1 MITETIPSR
10 IIETGKRQ
18 GNNQFAQDVLRGLS
32 ATKKNISSRY
42 FYDEK
47 GSRIFEEIMELP
59 EYYLTNC
66 EWEILNTH
74 KQDILNQLNS
84 QNFQLVDLGAGDA
97 KKTKLLLEH
106 FYNRDA
112 SFSYVPIDINRDV
125 LEDIEDSL
133 NKEMPKLVTIPVLA
147 EYFDALKWIKE
158 TQLQKK
164 LVLFLGSNVG
174 NFTKKSAASFLTE
187 MHNVLNEGDLLL
199 IGIDLK
205 KDPYRII
212 HAYSDS
218 KGVTSAFN
226 INLLRRINT
235 ELGGNFALDKWMHFA
250 NYSPSSG
257 AVKSYLVSCESQ
269 DVPINALKKTFHFEA
284 FEAIH
289 TEYSYKYTLNE
300 ISTMAVQCGF
310 EQVEVY
316 MDQKS
321 DFSDSLWRVV
331 KK

>member
-1 MITETIPSR
+1 MITETIPSK

-18 GNNQFAQDVLRGLS
+18 STNQFAHDILKGLS
-32 ATKKNISSRY
+32 APEKSISSRY

-47 GSRIFEEIMELP
+47 GSRIFEEIMELD

-66 EWEILNTH
+66 EWDILKKH
-74 KQDILNQLNS
+74 KQDILNHVNGQP
-84 QNFQLVDLGAGDA
+84 FQLVDLGAGDA

-106 FYNRDA
+106 FYKNDA
-112 SFSYVPIDINRDV
+112 SFSYVPIDINRDI
-125 LEDIEDSL
+125 LEELEDSL
-133 NKEMPKLVTIPVLA
+133 NREMPKLETLPVLA
-147 EYFDALKWIKE
+147 EYFDALKWINE
-158 TQLQKK
+158 TQNQLK
-164 LVLFLGSNVG
+164 LVLFLGSNIG
-174 NFTKKSAASFLTE
+174 NFTKKAAASFLLQ
-187 MHNVLNEGDLLL
+187 MHNSLNNGDLLL

-205 KDPYRII
+205 KDPDRILR
-212 HAYSDS
+212 AYSDS
-218 KGVTSAFN
+218 KGVTAEFN
-226 INLLRRINT
+226 LNLLRRINT
-235 ELGGNFALDKWMHFA
+235 ELNAEFDLNKWTHFA
-250 NYSPSSG
+250 NYNPVNG

-269 DVPINALKKTFHFEA
+269 DVLINALNKTFHFEA

-289 TEYSYKYTLNE
+289 TEYSYKYSLNE

>member
-1 MITETIPSR
+1 MITETFPSR
-10 IIETGKRQ
+10 IIETGERQ
-18 GNNQFAQDVLRGLS
+18 GINQFARDVLKGLS
-32 ATKKNISSRY
+32 SPKKSLSSRY

-66 EWEILNTH
+66 EWEILGKY
-74 KQDILNQLNS
+74 KQDILNQINE
-84 QNFQLVDLGAGDA
+84 QPFQLVDLGAGDA

-106 FYNRDA
+106 FYQNEA
-112 SFSYVPIDINRDV
+112 PFSYVPIDINRDV
-125 LEDIEDSL
+125 LEELEDSL
-133 NKEMPKLVTIPVLA
+133 NKELPGLETTPVLA
-147 EYFDALKWIKE
+147 EYFDALKWINE
-158 TQLQKK
+158 TQKQKK
-164 LVLFLGSNVG
+164 LVLFLGSNIG
-174 NFTKKSAASFLTE
+174 NFSKKAAASFLLQ
-187 MHNVLNEGDLLL
+187 MHDSLNNGDLLL

-218 KGVTSAFN
+218 KGVTAAFN

-235 ELGGNFALDKWMHFA
+235 ELGGDLDLDKWTHFA
-250 NYSPSSG
+250 NYNPVNG
-257 AVKSYLVSCESQ
+257 AVKSYLISCESQ
-269 DVPINALKKTFHFEA
+269 DVQINSLNKTFHFEA

-289 TEYSYKYTLNE
+289 TEYSYKYSLNE

-310 EQVEVY
+310 EEVKVY
-316 MDQKS
+316 MDKKS

-331 KK
+331 K